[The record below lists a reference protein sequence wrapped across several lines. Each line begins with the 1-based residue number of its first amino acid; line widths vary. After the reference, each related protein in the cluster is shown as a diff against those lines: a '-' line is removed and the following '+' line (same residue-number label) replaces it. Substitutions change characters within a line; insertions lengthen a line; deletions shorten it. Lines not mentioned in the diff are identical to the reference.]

1 MNLKHLNKILL
12 VAAALMASAGFVHA
26 AVDEAA
32 VAAFMKMDTDKDGY
46 VSVGEAIASEMSSE
60 SFSAADKNLDGKL
73 DPDEYAAISIPAKA
87 N

>member
-1 MNLKHLNKILL
+1 MNIKHLNKSFLA
-12 VAAALMASAGFVHA
+12 AAALLVSAGAAHA

-73 DPDEYAAISIPAKA
+73 DPEEYAAIPTPAKA